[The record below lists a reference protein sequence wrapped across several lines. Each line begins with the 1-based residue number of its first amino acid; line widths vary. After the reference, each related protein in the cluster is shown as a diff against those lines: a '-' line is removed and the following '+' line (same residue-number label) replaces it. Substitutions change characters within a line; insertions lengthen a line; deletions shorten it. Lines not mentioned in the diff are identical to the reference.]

1 MHFNNAIIELEKKSH
16 FLEVLFKKTDETS
29 DTK

>member
-1 MHFNNAIIELEKKSH
+1 MHFNNAIIELEKNH
-16 FLEVLFKKTDETS
+16 IFLKYFSKKTDETS